1 MMSDLIR
8 SEWIKF
14 RSVRSTVILVLSAG
28 ALVVLVAVIAA
39 NHARGQ
45 SGVVHLGDLTAGVSV
60 AAFLFGALGV
70 QVIGQEYRFNTIRP
84 TFTAAPWRGRVL
96 AAKLI
101 VTTVACA
108 AVSLVMVGVCGL
120 IGMAMLGDRFEIDS
134 LDHRVVLG
142 IVLFSIGWSAMGLG
156 VGAIIRQPVAGMLVL
171 LGEGFVAEQILA
183 GLVKATQPWLP
194 FLNGVQMTVR
204 NPHGDGDGATDTIFR
219 SVLGGGIYFFLVA
232 VVLLAVGWALALRRD
247 A

>member
-1 MMSDLIR
+1 MMVNLIR

-28 ALVVLVAVIAA
+28 ALVVLIAVIAA
-39 NHARGQ
+39 NEAKGDGRL
-45 SGVVHLGDLTAGVSV
+45 VVYLGDLTPGVSV

-101 VTTVACA
+101 VTTLACA
-108 AVSLVMVGVCGL
+108 AVSLVMVAACAL
-120 IGMAMLGDRFEIDS
+120 IGAAMLGDRFEVDT
-134 LDHRVVLG
+134 LDHRVVFG
-142 IVLFSIGWSAMGLG
+142 IVLFSMGWSAMGLG
-156 VGAIIRQPVAGMLVL
+156 VGAIIRQPVAGMLIL
-171 LGEGFVAEQILA
+171 LGEGFVAENILA
-183 GLVKATQPWLP
+183 GLVRASHPWLP
-194 FLNGVQMTVR
+194 FFNGVQMTAR
-204 NPHGDGDGATDTIFR
+204 DTGGDGSDGLRT
-219 SVLGGGIYFFLVA
+219 VLGGGIYFFA
-232 VVLLAVGWALALRRD
+232 IAAIVVTVGWLLALRRD